1 MDAARLDY
9 PPVVDVRR
17 ARTNFSTGGA
27 TIDQSRQASIEATKY
42 ATKATDLIAM
52 GSSLGTYHYA
62 VKGMRLS
69 AASSSLKPYLADTP
83 ISAQE
88 LVDSETVDDVQ
99 TVKGKALW
107 FEDVQEYLFSDIL

>member
-1 MDAARLDY
+1 
-9 PPVVDVRR
+9 
-17 ARTNFSTGGA
+17 
-27 TIDQSRQASIEATKY
+27 
-42 ATKATDLIAM
+42 
-52 GSSLGTYHYA
+52 
-62 VKGMRLS
+62 MRLS

-88 LVDSETVDDVQ
+88 LVDSETVDDVP

>member
-17 ARTNFSTGGA
+17 AKTNYSTGGA
-27 TIDQSRQASIEATKY
+27 TIDQSRAASIEATKY

-52 GSSLGTYHYA
+52 GSVLGTYHYA
-62 VKGMRLS
+62 VKGLRLS
-69 AASSSLKPYLADTP
+69 AASSSLKPYISDTP
-83 ISAQE
+83 ISPDQ
-88 LVDSETVDDVQ
+88 LVDTETIDAMDV
-99 TVKGKALW
+99 VKGKALW